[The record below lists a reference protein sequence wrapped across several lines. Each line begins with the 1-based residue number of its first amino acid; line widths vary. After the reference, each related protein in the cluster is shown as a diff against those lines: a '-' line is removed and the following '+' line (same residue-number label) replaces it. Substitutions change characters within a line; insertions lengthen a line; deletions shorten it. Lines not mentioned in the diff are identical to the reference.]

1 MFKQDNALNVKQG
14 WAVASLFRNIARKIN
29 LSRGGKLTAASAPL
43 ILAGKNA
50 WASATDLLAG
60 QNMLVYATFG
70 SDSSIIK
77 WFYIAEIIF
86 SLFLF
91 IKARN
96 PMIFLGLIGIL
107 VFTRVAF
114 GIAS

>member
-1 MFKQDNALNVKQG
+1 MLNQDNALEVKKG
-14 WAVASLFRNIARKIN
+14 WAVASLLQKATDKIN
-29 LSRGGKLTAASAPL
+29 FRKGGKHATLLAPL

-50 WASATDLLAG
+50 WASGTDLLSG

-70 SDSSIIK
+70 SDSTIIK
-77 WFYIAEIIF
+77 WFYLAEILF
-86 SLFLF
+86 SLYLF

-96 PMIFLGLIGIL
+96 PMIFLGLIGIM

>member
-1 MFKQDNALNVKQG
+1 MLNQDNALDVRKG
-14 WAVASLFRNIARKIN
+14 WAVASLFRKTANKFN
-29 LSRGGKLTAASAPL
+29 LSKGGKFAALFAPL

-50 WASATDLLAG
+50 WASGTDLLAG

-77 WFYIAEIIF
+77 WFYIAEILF
-86 SLFLF
+86 SLYLF

>member
-1 MFKQDNALNVKQG
+1 MLNQDNALDVKKG
-14 WAVASLFRNIARKIN
+14 WAVASLFQKVTGKFNFRK
-29 LSRGGKLTAASAPL
+29 GGKCAALLTPL

-50 WASATDLLAG
+50 WASGTDLLAG
-60 QNMLVYATFG
+60 QNTLVWATFG
-70 SDSSIIK
+70 QDSSIIK

-96 PMIFLGLIGIL
+96 PMIFLGLIGIM
-107 VFTRVAF
+107 VFTRIAF